1 MNKEDFVFM
10 KDGDKIMAGGYEVD
24 SKLLQDGMPA
34 IANIQKG
41 GGLETFAVP
50 AGLFL
55 LQQHVKNGPN
65 PFITTNESPSMISE
79 DLYDRLLSLMTVDE
93 KKKKRQTKRSKS
105 KRSKSK
111 KKRRTRRRK

>member
-41 GGLETFAVP
+41 GGLETLAVP

-65 PFITTNESPSMISE
+65 PFITTQESPSMISE
-79 DLYDRLLSLMTVDE
+79 VLYDRLLSLMTVGE
-93 KKKKRQTKRSKS
+93 KKKRQTRRSKS
-105 KRSKSK
+105 KISKSK
-111 KKRRTRRRK
+111 KKRRTRRSR